1 VEHLKLWGCDPIWGH
16 VIECR
21 DLKKKIQL
29 KYKTLACVMTKN
41 WVSPRYLD
49 VQAQSVFT
57 AVQPWFWTF
66 NTCAFF
72 CVSYHATWDLHHCLK
87 TPQLRLEIIVIV
99 ISWILLH
106 KQVFCYSRN
115 RTVFLFKKKKKD
127 LYCSPT
133 ISPGRYQISVSLG
146 LNCITKFSIKNKT
159 FFLVKRIPNNNKT
172 VWKASAQ
179 WRKGSEGWEESL
191 PAIHLTAD

>member
-1 VEHLKLWGCDPIWGH
+1 MEHLKLWGCDPIWGH

-115 RTVFLFKKKKKD
+115 RTVFLFKKKKKTCTV
-127 LYCSPT
+127 LQLSLLAG
-133 ISPGRYQISVSLG
+133 IKSVYLWVWTVLQSFQL
-146 LNCITKFSIKNKT
+146 KIKL
-159 FFLVKRIPNNNKT
+159 FF
-172 VWKASAQ
+172 
-179 WRKGSEGWEESL
+179 
-191 PAIHLTAD
+191 